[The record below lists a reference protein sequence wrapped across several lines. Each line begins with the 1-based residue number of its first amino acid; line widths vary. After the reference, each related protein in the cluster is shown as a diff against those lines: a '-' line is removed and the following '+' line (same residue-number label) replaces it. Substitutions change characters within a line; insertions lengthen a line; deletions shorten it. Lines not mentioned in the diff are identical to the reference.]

1 MNLGIDLG
9 TTFSLAA
16 YLNPQGVPTL
26 VPDAAQLQWMRTPSV
41 VGVQGERAWVGQAL
55 EALLVDEPQRA
66 VVRGFKQ
73 HMGADVQPYTDDQGR
88 AWPPEALSAL
98 VLAKLLRDVEAH
110 CGEAVDHA
118 LITVP
123 ANFTDVQRKATLG
136 AAALAG
142 LRQVSLIEEPIAAAA
157 HYGHSRRDAEQTLL
171 VYDFGGGT
179 FDATVLHIADGRL
192 YVLATEGDNQLG
204 GRLIDQRLVEQ
215 LQAEVRRRYG
225 LDVTH
230 DPAAQELLRRFA
242 EAAKIALSQPGQG
255 VMRKTV
261 VLAGQVCELG
271 LSPQQVA
278 AAVQPAV
285 DATLA
290 ACERGLEG
298 AGLGWGQMDQ
308 VLLVGGSSLLPGVG
322 RALAAASGKPAAAL
336 VPRQPH
342 QAVAFGAAVL
352 AGVSAGQGTTLEPVH
367 QGVAPYHLGLRVRDT
382 ATGQPRVQVLV
393 KRNSPLPARAT
404 TTVYTNRAEQT
415 RVILEIVQSKG
426 EHEQEQSLGYFA
438 FGPIR
443 APRLNYPV
451 ELTLAYDADGLVR
464 VTAKDMVT
472 GEALQRELAAGGE
485 ADVERLQ
492 RGRACLA
499 AVKLIS

>member
-16 YLNPQGVPTL
+16 YLNPQGVPTV
-26 VPDAAQLQWMRTPSV
+26 VPDAVQAQWLRTPSV
-41 VGVQGERAWVGQAL
+41 VNVQGGRAWVGQAL
-55 EALLVDEPQRA
+55 EALLIDEPQRR

-73 HMGADVQPYTDDQGR
+73 HMGSEHIPYSDDQGQP
-88 AWPPEALSAL
+88 WPPEALSAL

-110 CGEAVDHA
+110 CSEAVDHA

-142 LRQVSLIEEPIAAAA
+142 LPHVSLIEEPIAAAA

-204 GRLIDQRLVEQ
+204 GRLVDQRLVEL
-215 LQAEVRRRYG
+215 LQADVRRRYG
-225 LDVTH
+225 LDVAQ
-230 DPAAQELLRRFA
+230 DAAAGEVLRRFA

-261 VLAGQVCELG
+261 VLAGQACELS
-271 LSPQQVA
+271 LTPQQVN
-278 AAVQPAV
+278 AAVQPVV

-308 VLLVGGSSLLPGVG
+308 VLLVGGSSLLPAAG
-322 RALAAASGKPAAAL
+322 RALAAASGKPPSAL

-352 AGVSAGQGTTLEPVH
+352 AAGSAGQGATLEPVH
-367 QGVAPYHLGLRVRDT
+367 QGVAPYHLGLRVRDA

-415 RVILEIVQSKG
+415 RVILEIVQAKG
-426 EHEQEQSLGYFA
+426 ENEPEQSLGYFA

-451 ELTLAYDADGLVR
+451 ELTLAYDTDGLVR

-485 ADVERLQ
+485 ADVQRLQ
-492 RGRACLA
+492 QGRSCLA
-499 AVKLIS
+499 GVKLVS

>member
-16 YLNPQGVPTL
+16 YLNPQGVPTV
-26 VPDAAQLQWMRTPSV
+26 VPDAVQPQWMRTPSV
-41 VGVQGERAWVGQAL
+41 VSVQANRAWVGQAL
-55 EALLVDEPQRA
+55 EALLVDEPQRRI
-66 VVRGFKQ
+66 VRGFKQ
-73 HMGADVQPYTDDQGR
+73 HMGSEHLPYTDDQGR

-110 CGEAVDHA
+110 CGEAAEHA

-142 LRQVSLIEEPIAAAA
+142 LTHVSLIEEPIAAAA

-204 GRLIDQRLVEQ
+204 GRLIDQRLVEL
-215 LQAEVRRRYG
+215 LQADVRRRYG
-225 LDVTH
+225 LDLAQ
-230 DPAAQELLRRFA
+230 DPAALEVLRRFA
-242 EAAKIALSQPGQG
+242 EAGKISLSQPGQG

-261 VLAGQVCELG
+261 VLGGQACEL
-271 LSPQQVA
+271 SMTPQQVA
-278 AAVQPAV
+278 SAVQPVV
-285 DATLA
+285 DATMA

-298 AGLGWGQMDQ
+298 AGLGWGQMEQ
-308 VLLVGGSSLLPGVG
+308 VLLVGGSSLLPAAS
-322 RALAAASGKPAAAL
+322 RALAAASGKPASAL

-352 AGVSAGQGTTLEPVH
+352 AAASAAQGATLEPVH
-367 QGVAPYHLGLRVRDT
+367 TGVASYHLGLRVRDT
-382 ATGQPRVQVLV
+382 STGQPKVQVLV

-415 RVILEIVQSKG
+415 RVILEIVQAKG
-426 EHEQEQSLGYFA
+426 EQENEQSLGYFS

-443 APRLNYPV
+443 SPRLNYPV

-464 VTAKDMVT
+464 VNAKDMVT
-472 GEALQRELAAGGE
+472 GEALQRELAVAGE
-485 ADVERLQ
+485 SDAQRLQ
-492 RGRACLA
+492 QGRTCLA
-499 AVKLIS
+499 AVKLVS